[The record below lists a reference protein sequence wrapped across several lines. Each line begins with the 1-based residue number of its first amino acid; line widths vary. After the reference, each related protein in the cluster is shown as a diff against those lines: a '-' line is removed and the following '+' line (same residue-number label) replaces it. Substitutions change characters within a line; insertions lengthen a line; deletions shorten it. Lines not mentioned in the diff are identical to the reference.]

1 MASTGFAACRST
13 IGRQTHNGRHTRR
26 YVEEEEKIMIS
37 RATKLTAVAAA
48 VVLSAGHAGAADFY
62 KLGSLAPGMSPFT
75 INTAFANMV
84 NKYVPDTKIQISA
97 TGTAMRHQLLA
108 AQDKMDFF
116 MGSPIGVFLMHK
128 QLGPYKKL
136 TNGPEMVKKV
146 AHIFTYELGPYTF
159 VTYANS
165 GITKIADIKGK
176 NVFIGPPG
184 GAATRIV
191 RTMIQSEA
199 GYTDGKDYKKINMG
213 WSAAIQAFQD
223 KKFDVLVVPANPPS
237 PSIQQIALQNK
248 IRLLSVDIS
257 KQGAVLKT
265 PGRTKRTIAADAYGP
280 NQVNDKDISTLG
292 ALVGLSV
299 RASMPAE
306 KVYTMTKAFWE
317 HIDEVHSAAPW
328 MKQVINLDA
337 ALEVVPGKLHP
348 GAEKYY
354 REIGRKI
361 PAAFQPGDKWVA
373 R

>member
-1 MASTGFAACRST
+1 MTERSSKT
-13 IGRQTHNGRHTRR
+13 I
-26 YVEEEEKIMIS
+26 
-37 RATKLTAVAAA
+37 ATAVAAI
-48 VVLSAGHAGAADFY
+48 VLSAGQAGAADFY

-84 NKYVPDTKIQISA
+84 NKYVPDTKIQVSA
-97 TGTAMRHQLLA
+97 TGTGMRHMLLP
-108 AQDKMDFF
+108 AQGKMDFF

-128 QLGPYKKL
+128 QIGPFKKL
-136 TNGPEMVKKV
+136 KNGPELVKKV

-159 VTYANS
+159 VTYAKS
-165 GITKIADIKGK
+165 GIRKIADIKGR

-191 RTMIQSEA
+191 RTIIKSQA
-199 GYTDGKDYKKINMG
+199 GYLDGKDYKKINMG

-237 PSIQQIALQNK
+237 PAIQQIALQNK
-248 IRLLSVDIS
+248 IRLMEVDIS
-257 KQGAVLKT
+257 KQGKLLRT
-265 PGRTKRTIAADAYGP
+265 PGRTKRQIAADAYGP
-280 NQVNDKDISTLG
+280 NQVNDKAVRTLG

-299 RASMPAE
+299 RMSMPAE
-306 KVYTMTKAFWE
+306 KVYAITKAFWQ
-317 HIDEVHSAAPW
+317 HIDEVHAAAPW
-328 MKQVINLDA
+328 MKQVVNLTA